1 MLWCK
6 IALYIIDTHGV
17 QNMFKKCFDVKIAL
31 YMIDANSVR
40 NMFKY
45 AVM

>member
-17 QNMFKKCFDVKIAL
+17 QNMFKKCFDVKICL
-31 YMIDANSVR
+31 KNVWCKNCIIYER
-40 NMFKY
+40 CK
-45 AVM
+45 